1 MRLPIIR
8 KEGID
13 MRKENREKLTRRDFL
28 KKAAL
33 GTAALGMG
41 GFMGKTVFA
50 QRKPPIKIGVAIS
63 LTGSMARE
71 GELEV
76 GGYKLWGKIMN
87 EKGCTFGEVEKLG
100 CPGPGLL
107 GRRVE
112 FVVYDD
118 KSDPS
123 ESVKL
128 VRKLVVS
135 DKVDLIL
142 GPYGSGSSNAIAPLA
157 EDYKIPIITPLANA
171 SVIWEGKKREWFV
184 GILPPSWKNLY
195 GCLMIGKEKGAKT
208 AAFIY
213 QDTPF
218 PITAAKPLVA
228 KAKEMGMQV
237 VLDEG
242 YPKETADWEPIMS
255 KAWSQKPDM
264 ILGGGYLP
272 DSIGL
277 TKAAKAI
284 NATPKIF
291 GFLVGPAIADFAKSL
306 KFDGAFVTGET
317 FWEPFVKTPGN
328 LEFYRAYLKEYNSE
342 PSYHAAAGFA
352 AGQILERAVKEVG
365 SIEDKKALRDKL
377 YSIKTITIF
386 GEYEVN
392 PLGHPDSGWQVG
404 KATNLIQ
411 WQKAEG
417 MRLLPNQV
425 AVEGMVKQIVYPK
438 EMRTA
443 DVVYPY
449 PGWGK

>member
-1 MRLPIIR
+1 MKMVK
-8 KEGID
+8 KEGKK
-13 MRKENREKLTRRDFL
+13 RLSRRDFL

-33 GTAALGMG
+33 GTAALSMSRLV
-41 GFMGKTVFA
+41 GKTVFA
-50 QRKPPIKIGVAIS
+50 QTKHPIKIGVAIS
-63 LTGSMARE
+63 LTGAWARE

-76 GGYKLWGKIMN
+76 GGYKLWGKIIN
-87 EKGCTFGEVEKLG
+87 ERGCTFGEVEKLG

-107 GRRVE
+107 GRPVE
-112 FVVYDD
+112 FIVYDD

-123 ESVKL
+123 EAVKL
-128 VRKLVVS
+128 IRKLVVS

-142 GPYGSGSSNAIAPLA
+142 GPYGSATSNAIAPLA
-157 EDYKIPIITPLANA
+157 EQYQIPIITPLANA
-171 SVIWEGKKREWFV
+171 PVIWEGKKREWFV
-184 GILPPSWKNLY
+184 GVLPPAWKNLY
-195 GCLMIGKEKGAKT
+195 GCLQIAKEKGAKT
-208 AAFIY
+208 VAFIY
-213 QDTPF
+213 SDTAF
-218 PITAAKPLVA
+218 PIGATKPLVT
-228 KAKEMGMQV
+228 KAKEMGIQV
-237 VLDEG
+237 VLDEA

-255 KAWSQKPDM
+255 KAWSQKPDV

-277 TKAAKAI
+277 VKAAKAI
-284 NATPKIF
+284 NATPKLF
-291 GFLVGPAIADFAKSL
+291 GFLVGPAISDFAKSL
-306 KFDGAFVTGET
+306 KSDAAFVTGET
-317 FWEPFVKTPGN
+317 FWEPFTKTPGN
-328 LEFYRAYLKEYNSE
+328 QDFYKAYLREYGE

-352 AGQILERAVKEVG
+352 GGQILERAVKEVG

-417 MRLLPNQV
+417 KKPLPSQV
-425 AVEGMVKQIVYPK
+425 AIEGMVKQIVYPK
-438 EMRTA
+438 EIRTA
-443 DVVYPY
+443 EVIYPF

>member
-1 MRLPIIR
+1 MKMMK
-8 KEGID
+8 KESKKG
-13 MRKENREKLTRRDFL
+13 LSRRDFL
-28 KKAAL
+28 KKTAL

-41 GFMGKTVFA
+41 SWTGKRVFA
-50 QRKPPIKIGVAIS
+50 QTKSPIKIGVAIS

-76 GGYKLWGKIMN
+76 GGYKLWGKVIN

-107 GRRVE
+107 GRQVE

-128 VRKLVVS
+128 VRKLIVS

-142 GPYGSGSSNAIAPLA
+142 GPYGSGASNAIAPLA

-184 GILPPSWKNLY
+184 GVLPPSWKNLY

-208 AAFIY
+208 VAFIY

-237 VLDEG
+237 LLDEG

-255 KAWSQKPDM
+255 KAWSQKPDL

-306 KFDGAFVTGET
+306 KFDGTFVTGET

-328 LEFYRAYLKEYNSE
+328 LEFYRAYLKEYKSE

-392 PLGHPDSGWQVG
+392 PLGHPDAGWQVG
-404 KATNLIQ
+404 KSTNLIQ

-417 MRLLPNQV
+417 KRLLSNQV
-425 AVEGMVKQIVYPK
+425 AVEGIVKQIVYPK

-443 DVVYPY
+443 DVAYPF

>member
-417 MRLLPNQV
+417 KRLLPNQV

>member
-1 MRLPIIR
+1 MIKEKNR
-8 KEGID
+8 KG
-13 MRKENREKLTRRDFL
+13 LSRRDFL
-28 KKAAL
+28 KKTAL
-33 GTAALGMG
+33 GTTALSMG
-41 GFMGKTVFA
+41 SFMGKSVFA
-50 QRKPPIKIGVAIS
+50 QTKPPIKIGVAIS
-63 LTGSMARE
+63 LTGAMARE

-76 GGYKLWGKIMN
+76 GGYKLWGKIIN
-87 EKGCTFGEVEKLG
+87 EKGCTFGEVQKLG

-107 GRRVE
+107 GRQVE
-112 FVVYDD
+112 FIVYDD

-128 VRKLVVS
+128 VRKLIVS

-142 GPYGSGSSNAIAPLA
+142 GPYGSGASNAIAPLA
-157 EDYKIPIITPLANA
+157 EDYKMPIITPLANA

-184 GILPPSWKNLY
+184 GVLPPSWKNLY

-218 PITAAKPLVA
+218 PITAAKPLAA

-255 KAWSQKPDM
+255 KAWSQKPDI

-277 TKAAKAI
+277 VKAAKAI
-284 NATPKIF
+284 NATPKLF

-306 KFDGAFVTGET
+306 KMDGLFVTGET
-317 FWEPFVKTPGN
+317 FWEPFTKTRGN
-328 LEFYRAYLKEYNSE
+328 QEFYNAYLKEYKGE

-377 YSIKTITIF
+377 YSIKTTTIF

-411 WQKAEG
+411 WQKAEAKK
-417 MRLLPNQV
+417 LLPDQV
-425 AVEGMVKQIVYPK
+425 AIEGMVKQIVYPK
-438 EMRTA
+438 ESRTA
-443 DVVYPY
+443 DIVYPF
-449 PGWGK
+449 PGWRK

>member
-107 GRRVE
+107 GRQVE

-417 MRLLPNQV
+417 KRLLPNQV
-425 AVEGMVKQIVYPK
+425 AVEGMAKQIVYPK

-443 DVVYPY
+443 DVVYPF